1 MKYKNA
7 FFRIEI
13 KENGTYLD
21 LFPPKDGGKKLEF
34 EEIRSYI
41 DAKGIKCSDMHAV
54 KETFDGLADKPRQV
68 LLTKTPIEP
77 INEMA
82 KLYVSGNG
90 MLCYMRFYP
99 PSTNGK
105 LMSKREVMAELEMEK
120 VNYGVMEQAI
130 DYFLTHRQYCANV
143 AVAKGT
149 PPKPAHD
156 TVIEYFFDTKPLKK
170 PKELEDG
177 SVDFHALDLFSTVH
191 AGDVLAKLTPHD
203 PGLSGMNVYG
213 KNVPTNKFKIKMLKQ
228 GKNVTLSED
237 KTTLTSNADGN
248 VTLSDGIV
256 YVSDTYTVAADVD
269 ASTGDISYDGNIMVN
284 GNVRTGF
291 TLKAQ
296 GDIQINGVVEGATI
310 EAGGNVVIKR
320 GVQGMN
326 KGHIHAGG
334 DICAQFFES
343 AKVKAGGDVKAGSIL
358 HSEVQCGN
366 SVIVSGKKGFIVGGE
381 VLCDKYVEANS
392 LGNKMETQ
400 TVIKVGVKP
409 ELYAEMKHLVP
420 KVNEINEKYN
430 EISSYLNVYKEKL
443 KLGQKLKP
451 EQLKSVKEYSKKLD
465 ELEDDKESLNNRLLE
480 IKEEIKLG
488 RGGSVKVLST
498 SYRGAMLSIASLTYS
513 VKEKDSHCH
522 YKIVDGEIRA
532 TGF

>member
-1 MKYKNA
+1 MRYKNS

-13 KENGTYLD
+13 KDNGTYLD
-21 LFPPKDGGKKLEF
+21 LFPPVDGGKKLEVN
-34 EEIRSYI
+34 EILRFLES
-41 DAKGIKCSDMHAV
+41 KGIRDYNLHAI
-54 KETFDGLADKPRQV
+54 KDALETIGAKPRQI
-68 LLTKTPIEP
+68 LLNRTPIEP
-77 INEMA
+77 FPETA
-82 KLYVSGNG
+82 EVFVSKDAL
-90 MLCYMRFYP
+90 LCYMRFYP
-99 PSTNGK
+99 PSTGGK
-105 LMSKREVMAELEMEK
+105 LMSKREVLAELEMEK
-120 VNYGVMEQAI
+120 ITYGINEQAI

-177 SVDFHALDLFSTVH
+177 SVDFHALDLFSSVH
-191 AGDVLAKLTPHD
+191 AGDVLAKLSPHD

-213 KNVPTNKFKIKMLKQ
+213 KNVPTNKFKIKVLKP
-228 GKNVTLSED
+228 GKNVTISED

-248 VTLSDGIV
+248 VTLSEGMV
-256 YVSDTYTVAADVD
+256 YVSDTYNVAADVD
-269 ASTGDISYDGNIMVN
+269 ASTGDISYEGNIMVN

-291 TLKAQ
+291 TLKAK

-343 AKVKAGGDVKAGSIL
+343 AKVQAKGDVKAGSIL
-358 HSEVQCGN
+358 HSEIHCGN

-409 ELYAEMKHLVP
+409 ELYSEMKKLVP
-420 KVNEINEKYN
+420 KVNEINEKYD
-430 EISSYLNVYKEKL
+430 EINSYLNVYKEKL

-451 EQLKSVKEYSKKLD
+451 EQLKSVKEYNKKLE
-465 ELEDDKESLNNRLLE
+465 ELEEDKELLNNRLME

-498 SYRGAMLSIASLTYS
+498 AYRGVSLSIASLTYS
-513 VKEKDSHCH
+513 IKEKDSHCH
-522 YKIVDGEIRA
+522 YKIMEGEIRQ